1 MGAMGVPIT
10 FLDKFNPDKFELIGQ
25 MANTKIDD
33 TNFGYPFIG
42 GKRKFARVL
51 IKRKEIA

>member
-10 FLDKFNPDKFELIGQ
+10 FLDKFNPDQFELIGQ